1 MGQQKNWKYYL
12 MIFGIA
18 MLAIVIYLVINWID
32 TGVFDVGMLIMA
44 VILPTIFTMFLIVFD
59 KLFGVLFPSRQSKQ
73 TKRSDFE
80 LFLIE
85 MNTSLNEQASFSIQ
99 EYRKLQD
106 NERFQKTLKQLYT
119 IKTEGETEDLSL
131 EYMSKK
137 FKKSSVEYQAVQI
150 IINEL
155 KKLD

>member
-18 MLAIVIYLVINWID
+18 MLAIVIYLVINWIN

-85 MNTSLNEQASFSIQ
+85 MNKSLNEQASFSIQ